1 MFDDGAK
8 LLEMIKN
15 MKAFLIK
22 SKYSEKASEKEITN
36 GVGAADIMLLYAM
49 AKYEEEMEHD

>member
-22 SKYSEKASEKEITN
+22 SKYSEEASKKEITN
-36 GVGAADIMLLYAM
+36 GLGAADIVVLYAM
-49 AKYEEEMEHD
+49 AKYEEEMKHD